1 MKKKKQFKNESLK
14 DYRYPLITIRY
25 TSTTISFNIWNL
37 KKASANSVHAKISIS
52 TFIGWI

>member
-1 MKKKKQFKNESLK
+1 LKKKKQFKNESLK